1 MPTGGAGQG
10 GAWSAHKRNS
20 SEAAG
25 RAPVRTGRAHLGGRP
40 ADSGADARSHQN
52 PSVDE
57 GPRGLRAEIKE
68 YTVPRDERG
77 RDEGRSQS
85 ESRTVHPVTPRPPFS
100 VRFSRL
106 GLVMR

>member
-1 MPTGGAGQG
+1 MRTRRPRTA

-25 RAPVRTGRAHLGGRP
+25 RAPVRTGRAHHEGRP
-40 ADSGADARSHQN
+40 ADSGADARGHQN

-85 ESRTVHPVTPRPPFS
+85 ESRPVHPVTPRLPFS

-106 GLVMR
+106 VLFTR